1 MKYETLLDEDVLDFV
16 LATESHYPTG
26 ARTLLPDKQREIYN
40 QMCKAFSN
48 GRPKGVVTK
57 DQKIDG
63 IPVRFYAAQASV
75 DIEDHAS
82 IIIYFHGGG
91 YVVGNLESHD
101 DVCADICC
109 GTKLGVLAVD
119 YRLAPEHKHPA
130 MFEDAFTVIKYILK
144 NYNLTVILCGDSAGG
159 NLACSITHASRTL
172 ESIYNRILGQVLI
185 YPTLDSHPKKGSYI
199 EHQFAPLLTRRD
211 VCRFLK
217 CRIGDKTENVIA
229 NLNPLDEKDF
239 SNLPPTVVY
248 TADFD
253 PLRDDGA
260 NYCKALK
267 DAGGKAV
274 WINEIGLVHGFLRAR
289 HTTKKAKASFQSM
302 LRAFASISKKLENI
316 ET

>member
-144 NYNLTVILCGDSAGG
+144 NYNFTVILCGDSAGG

-302 LRAFASISKKLENI
+302 LRAFVSLSKKCSNI